1 MDFASYHLWSQFEP
15 ALGLEDTHCQMQ
27 RGWRW
32 TQRSSSQKAQGSPIS
47 ETIWQKV
54 GKLAQ
59 QGVYEFHQDPLLLKH
74 PRGSERVADRLYLY
88 YEIATVRDR
97 VMRILQQYQANPLLL
112 GQDILILN
120 RGDEPIPPPIELE
133 VADDHFHLFAAFD
146 CIIKCPTGV
155 TPMGHRQ
162 KIHIIDFKTGLADPD
177 RRQADV
183 YLLACSYLYP
193 DLDAVASFY
202 NLETMISSELITAT
216 PDRLNSI
223 AYKLAQIA
231 KLHQQQL
238 QAYQQCTDCFDRLF
252 PPHPGN
258 HCQSCPFNYRCDYAA
273 AC

>member
-15 ALGLEDTHCQMQ
+15 ALGWEDTHCQMQ

-32 TQRSSSQKAQGSPIS
+32 TQRSTSLEAQGSPIA
-47 ETIWQKV
+47 ETIWHKV

-74 PRGSERVADRLYLY
+74 PRGSELVADRLYLY

-97 VMRILQQYQANPLLL
+97 VMRILQQYQAAPLLL

-120 RGDEPIPPPIELE
+120 RGDEPIPPPIKLQ
-133 VADDHFHLFAAFD
+133 VADYHFQLFAAFD
-146 CIIKCPTGV
+146 CIIRCHSGADPLA
-155 TPMGHRQ
+155 HHQ
-162 KIHIIDFKTGLADPD
+162 IHIIDFKTGLADPD

-202 NLETMISSELITAT
+202 NLETMTSSELITAT
-216 PDRLNSI
+216 GDRLATI
-223 AYKLAQIA
+223 AHKLAQIA

-238 QAYQQCTDCFDRLF
+238 QEYNSQTDCFERLF
-252 PPHPGN
+252 PPHPGS
-258 HCQSCPFNYRCDYAA
+258 HCRSCPFNYRCDYAT